1 MPDQPI
7 LLLAD
12 DGLMFPS
19 RIGEAARPLGYVLRV
34 AASPGKVREAAGE
47 TPAVILINLNA
58 RRFDPNALI
67 QSLKADAAT
76 RDLPIL
82 AFAGHVERDRH
93 AAARA
98 AGADMTAAN
107 SSISL
112 HLPKL
117 LARLLSG
124 ERSDDA
130 PEDDE
135 DDPQEPS

>member
-19 RIGEAARPLGYVLRV
+19 RIGEAARPLGYALRV
-34 AASPGKVREAAGE
+34 AASAEKVRAATSEAPVA
-47 TPAVILINLNA
+47 ILVNLNA

-67 QSLKADAAT
+67 RDLKADAAT
-76 RDLPIL
+76 RDLPLL

-117 LARLLSG
+117 LTRLLSG
-124 ERSDDA
+124 ERTDDA
-130 PEDDE
+130 PEEE
-135 DDPQEPS
+135 DI